1 MGLLFIFGT
10 CKQNL
15 QIRIGIGLLLQCIS
29 MTVVVC
35 SYDLTLLS
43 GLGRG
48 GDNLVS
54 VVSRFNVHLQLRLI
68 YRKQFYPF

>member
-29 MTVVVC
+29 KTVVVC

-48 GDNLVS
+48 RDNLVS
-54 VVSRFNVHLQLRLI
+54 ASINLQKAVLPLLTLN
-68 YRKQFYPF
+68 